1 MRFKSGDLNQRLR
14 GGRPCASGACCFAG
28 RRLLGLLCCGRGVL
42 GEGFRLFHLKIF
54 EMKVTTI
61 FQIFL
66 VSTICALLSFKS
78 FTDCQG
84 GDKANHYN
92 PVIEPSVSIRLTT
105 DGNISALV
113 KDNASFPK
121 TVFYLQTSST
131 PNLGSSLTLTDAHVE
146 YSNTCVVF
154 ISRTTGESVVFK
166 LIGSTCSTT
175 GSLGTYEGNG
185 LIKQYGDDIYND
197 FVAIP
202 TGPYPSVSE
211 FSCKCNT
218 TGISASDCTSGGI
231 GATACSTNS
240 GIGSVNTGCSV
251 TCGTGFYAC
260 CID

>member
-1 MRFKSGDLNQRLR
+1 MKTFIFSLLAAVSSCSLSTSN
-14 GGRPCASGACCFAG
+14 PGAF
-28 RRLLGLLCCGRGVL
+28 
-42 GEGFRLFHLKIF
+42 
-54 EMKVTTI
+54 
-61 FQIFL
+61 
-66 VSTICALLSFKS
+66 
-78 FTDCQG
+78 
-84 GDKANHYN
+84 KANHSN

-105 DGNISALV
+105 DGNIAAFV
-113 KDNASFPK
+113 KDDASFPK

-131 PNLGSSLTLTDAHVE
+131 PNLGSSLTLADAHVE

-154 ISRTTGESVVFK
+154 ISRATGESVVFK

-185 LIKQYGDDIYND
+185 LIKLYGDDIYNA

-202 TGPYPSVSE
+202 TGPYPPVSE

-218 TGISASDCTSGGI
+218 TATSASNCTSGGT

-240 GIGSVNTGCSV
+240 GIGSINTGCSV
-251 TCGTGFYAC
+251 TCGTGYYAC